1 MEPLR
6 AFLEAWRNL
15 GFCYGFGSVV
25 TPFST
30 WGDMCGVLGDVV
42 LLADSLFFFIIS
54 LPSLEI
60 HTSHWKFPSY
70 LLICQILSLFVWF
83 LVVFIL
89 FYQISI
95 SSLDIHN
102 CVLLFFQIWSSF
114 FWFYFLNCILFSIWF
129 FFSIFSFNSK
139 F

>member
-42 LLADSLFFFIIS
+42 LLVDS
-54 LPSLEI
+54 
-60 HTSHWKFPSY
+60 
-70 LLICQILSLFVWF
+70 
-83 LVVFIL
+83 
-89 FYQISI
+89 
-95 SSLDIHN
+95 
-102 CVLLFFQIWSSF
+102 
-114 FWFYFLNCILFSIWF
+114 F
-129 FFSIFSFNSK
+129 FFSLFLFLPSK
-139 F
+139 FTLAIENFLLIY